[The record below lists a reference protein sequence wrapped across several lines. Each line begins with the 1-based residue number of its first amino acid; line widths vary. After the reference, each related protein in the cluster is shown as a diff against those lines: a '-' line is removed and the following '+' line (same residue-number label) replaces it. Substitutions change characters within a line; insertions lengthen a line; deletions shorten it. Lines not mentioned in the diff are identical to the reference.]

1 VKTTLKSI
9 DFSRLQTK
17 ISWLL
22 FLCLRCSI
30 NEAPKNLHVYNAAC
44 VRHSP

>member
-22 FLCLRCSI
+22 VM
-30 NEAPKNLHVYNAAC
+30 PTV
-44 VRHSP
+44 